1 MNSNTNT
8 VDVIFQTGLVFL
20 VSGIMV
26 GLISGEWTVTLVVGI
41 IFTISPIIGKR
52 IQLLKEDMTQDE
64 VISRTKKVELISRQ
78 QLSGQFTT

>member
-8 VDVIFQTGLVFL
+8 GDVIFLTGLVFL

-52 IQLLKEDMTQDE
+52 VQLLKEDMTQDE
-64 VISRTKKVELISRQ
+64 AISRTKKVELISRQ

>member
-26 GLISGEWTVTLVVGI
+26 GLISGEWTVPLVVGV

-64 VISRTKKVELISRQ
+64 AISRTKKVELISRQ